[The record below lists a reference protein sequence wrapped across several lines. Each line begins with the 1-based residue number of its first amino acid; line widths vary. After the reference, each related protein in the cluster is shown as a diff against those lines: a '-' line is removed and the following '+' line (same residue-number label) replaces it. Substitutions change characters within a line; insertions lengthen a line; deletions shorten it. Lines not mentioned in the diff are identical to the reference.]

1 MAIWILSFSCEH
13 LFKSFVSPDCSGA
26 WVIRQTCTSSLFVE
40 LSEHDF
46 PRRRGYFASLFLRLN
61 FSVFGLRMNR
71 INPKNH
77 RVKLWLFPFLTKER
91 SKQLKYHSAAILEEF
106 DSSQEIGIWG
116 FAFRLLWSPD
126 PANRTSTDLVL
137 HIFHSLSTTH
147 AIISQVPEE
156 IVLRNCFW
164 AIFGPTGLTYPS
176 PPQPKGSKSDWKQI
190 DQLLIIVGSDPR
202 RSASNGMPQVRSL
215 LHLLSQT
222 MCCLDQAVF

>member
-26 WVIRQTCTSSLFVE
+26 WVIRQTCTSSVFVE
-40 LSEHDF
+40 LSEHVF

-137 HIFHSLSTTH
+137 HIFHNSLHNPCNHLPGPRGNRFEKLLLSY
-147 AIISQVPEE
+147 
-156 IVLRNCFW
+156 FW
-164 AIFGPTGLTYPS
+164 
-176 PPQPKGSKSDWKQI
+176 SDWLNLPLPPTTKRI
-190 DQLLIIVGSDPR
+190 KKWLKTNWSAAYHSGKWPR